1 MTKPPLEELLDAWM
15 DLGPTAAPDRVT
27 EAASLE
33 ARSTRQTA
41 IRLWWPQRRFP
52 EMSNIAKLALGAAAV
67 IVAALLGIQLVTPG
81 ADGIG
86 GPAVT
91 TEPTPSP
98 MELPNVTGELAAGR
112 YFVDDP
118 AVTPVRFT
126 LEVPAGW
133 ETIEGGFLGK
143 IADRAFYV
151 SVSSWIVDNA
161 YVDPCQ
167 WVESEIDPPIG
178 PTVDDLA
185 DALADQVGRDG
196 SEPTDVTLGG
206 YEGKK
211 VELSVPADF
220 QVASCDNG
228 ELRTWR
234 SGGSAGGYNY
244 GPGQRDTVYILDV
257 EGERLVIHTTYLPRA
272 SEEDLAE
279 LAAIVE
285 SIRIETDTP
294 DATGVLG
301 PAAAGPLHLSRRG

>member
-1 MTKPPLEELLDAWM
+1 MTKPSFEELLDAWM
-15 DLGPTAAPDRVT
+15 DLGPTSAPDRVT
-27 EAASLE
+27 EATRLE

-52 EMSNIAKLALGAAAV
+52 EMSNIAKLALGAAIV
-67 IVAALLGIQLVTPG
+67 IVAALGFQLVTPG
-81 ADGIG
+81 ADRIG

-91 TEPTPSP
+91 PEPAPTPV
-98 MELPNVTGELAAGR
+98 ELPDTTGELAAGR
-112 YFVDDP
+112 YFVDNP

-143 IADRAFYV
+143 IADRTFYV

-167 WVESEIDPPIG
+167 WVGSEIDPPIG

-185 DALADQVGRDG
+185 NALADQVGRNG

-220 QVASCDNG
+220 QTESCDNG
-228 ELRTWR
+228 DFRTWR
-234 SGGSAGGYNY
+234 GGGYNY
-244 GPGQRDTVYILDV
+244 GPGQRDTVYIVDV
-257 EGERLVIHTTYLPRA
+257 QGERLVIHTTYLPSA
-272 SEEDLAE
+272 SEQDLAE
-279 LAAIVE
+279 LGAVVD
-285 SIRIETDTP
+285 SIRIEPEAP

-301 PAAAGPLHLSRRG
+301 PTGPVVQLFGRG